1 LKVKDAFGKSIY
13 VTLSEEVSDEDMVE
27 FEADRRSLR
36 HYYIT
41 HGIPVY
47 PTLER
52 AVKALAHVVRYQER
66 FHRQEGG

>member
-1 LKVKDAFGKSIY
+1 

-52 AVKALAHVVRYQER
+52 AVKPLRMLSGIRRGSIGRRRVSSV
-66 FHRQEGG
+66 